1 MDKGLYAKIHT
12 SKGVILGKLEFE
24 KTPMTVANFV
34 GLAEGK
40 IENSAKE
47 KGEAYFDGLKF
58 HRVIDNFMVQ
68 GGDPNGTGAGGPGY
82 NFPDEFHPELNHNE
96 PGAFSMAN
104 AGPGTNGSQ
113 FFITHVPTTWLDN
126 KHSVFGKVVEG
137 QDVVNAIA
145 QDDLMEKVEIIR
157 VGEDAEAFEADA
169 VFTAAL
175 NGLEDKAKA
184 EAAKEEEKMA
194 DLIAGF
200 DSTESGLK
208 YKITKSVSGASP
220 EKGKDV
226 SVHYKGSLINGQVFD
241 ESYSRKQPITFK
253 LGVGQVIPGWDEG
266 IALLK
271 EGEEARF
278 IIPPQL
284 AYGAAGAGGV
294 IPPNAWLIFD
304 VSLVKAG

>member
-1 MDKGLYAKIHT
+1 MDKGLYARIHT

-40 IENSAKE
+40 IENSAKG
-47 KGEAYFDGLKF
+47 KGEAYYDGLKF
-58 HRVIDNFMVQ
+58 HRVIENFMVQ
-68 GGDPNGTGAGGPGY
+68 GGDPNGTGSGGPGY
-82 NFPDEFHPELNHNE
+82 NFPDEFHAELNHNE
-96 PGAFSMAN
+96 PGVFSMAN

-113 FFITHVPTTWLDN
+113 FFITHVPTNWLDN

-145 QDDLMEKVEIIR
+145 QDDLMEKVEIVR
-157 VGEDAEAFEADA
+157 VGAEAEAFEADT
-169 VFTAAL
+169 VFSNAL
-175 NGLEDKAKA
+175 NGIEDKAKA

-194 DLIAGF
+194 DLVAGF

-208 YKITKSVSGASP
+208 YKITKSGSGAAP
-220 EKGKDV
+220 TKGKDV
-226 SVHYKGSLINGQVFD
+226 SVHYKGSLLNGQVFD

-266 IALLK
+266 IGLLK
-271 EGEEARF
+271 EGDEARL

>member
-1 MDKGLYAKIHT
+1 MDNGLYAKIHT
-12 SKGVILGKLEFE
+12 SRGVILGKLEFE

-47 KGEAYFDGLKF
+47 KGEAYYDGLKF
-58 HRVIDNFMVQ
+58 HRVIENFMVQ
-68 GGDPNGTGAGGPGY
+68 GGDPNGTGSGGPGY
-82 NFPDEFHPELNHNE
+82 QFPDEFHAELNHNE
-96 PGAFSMAN
+96 PGVFSMAN

-113 FFITHVPTTWLDN
+113 FFITHVPTNWLDN
-126 KHSVFGKVVEG
+126 KHTVFGNVIEG
-137 QDVVNAIA
+137 QDVVNEIQ

-157 VGEDAEAFEADA
+157 VGAEAEAFEAHTIFSNA
-169 VFTAAL
+169 I
-175 NGLEDKAKA
+175 NGMEDKAKA

-200 DSTESGLK
+200 DSTDSGLK
-208 YKITKSVSGASP
+208 YKITKSGNGASP
-220 EKGKDV
+220 TKGNDV
-226 SVHYKGSLINGQVFD
+226 SVHYKGSLLNGQVFD
-241 ESYSRKQPITFK
+241 ESYSRNQPISFK

-266 IALLK
+266 ISLLK
-271 EGEEARF
+271 EGDEARL

-304 VSLVKAG
+304 VTLVKAG